1 MLLKVDKLRA
11 TITNTVQQL
20 LKQTQAPGVAIALL
34 FDGELVYNGSVG
46 SSDIVGAEPL
56 SADARFYI
64 YSITK
69 TLVAI
74 AVLKSVERGELAL
87 DDVVQN
93 YLPDLPVAAPI
104 LLQQLLNHTSGLP
117 DYGGLDAYNDA
128 LRANPKQ
135 PWTPA
140 EFLQNTLQNGLLF
153 PPGESWHYSNLG
165 YLLLIQL
172 LEKCY
177 RRSLSSVL
185 ADEIFS
191 PLKLKNTYVAR
202 SLQGAE
208 QLTPAWSSYWNDDG
222 RLEDVRWRY
231 HPGWVAHGL
240 VVSNAMEV
248 AQIFQALFDKRLIGA
263 RLLERMREPYLV
275 QVSHP
280 LFRRPAYGLGLM
292 IDSASPHGVAA
303 GHGGGGPGYAAGALH
318 FTDVDGRPAV
328 SVALANRDHPD
339 LGLQVAATIVNVLA
353 GHR

>member
-1 MLLKVDKLRA
+1 MNLKDGNLR
-11 TITNTVQQL
+11 TDITNTVQQL
-20 LKQTQAPGVAIALL
+20 LKQTQTPGIAIALL
-34 FDGELVYNGSVG
+34 LDGEPVYSDSVG
-46 SSDIVGAEPL
+46 SSDTEGAEPL

-69 TLVAI
+69 TLVAV
-74 AVLKSVERGELAL
+74 AVLKLVERGELAL

-93 YLPDLPVAAPI
+93 HLPDLPVATPI
-104 LLQQLLNHTSGLP
+104 LLRQLLNHTSGLP
-117 DYGGLDAYNDA
+117 DYGGLDAYGNA
-128 LRANPKQ
+128 LRANPRK

-153 PPGESWHYSNLG
+153 SPGEGWHYSNVG
-165 YLLLIQL
+165 YLLLVQL
-172 LEKCY
+172 LEKYY
-177 RRSLSSVL
+177 RQPLSAVL

-191 PLKLKNTYVAR
+191 PLALKNTYVAR

-222 RLEDVRWRY
+222 SLEDVRWRY

-240 VVSNAMEV
+240 VVSTAKEL
-248 AQIFQALFDKRLIGA
+248 AQIFQALFDERLIGA
-263 RLLERMREPYLV
+263 QLLERMREPYLV

-292 IDSASPHGVAA
+292 IDPASPHGVAA

-318 FTDVDGRPAV
+318 FSNVDGRTAV

-339 LGLQVAATIVNVLA
+339 LGLQVAANIVNLLA
-353 GHR
+353 GHG